1 MSTDEGRE
9 LEMNTKT
16 HTHARARAHTHT
28 HTQTWHNVSDKIRRK
43 HQREDSLT
51 ESIRDRL
58 ALKWGFRNL
67 CISARISERHRR
79 VAQNWATLSSLSHQT
94 AQNRFRVLQLAQE
107 AAFEVREVNTSSG
120 SGADE
125 NMGENE
131 HLALQQDHV
140 PVSPL
145 PQPSFI
151 PEVYPGRVFA

>member
-1 MSTDEGRE
+1 M
-9 LEMNTKT
+9 
-16 HTHARARAHTHT
+16 
-28 HTQTWHNVSDKIRRK
+28 
-43 HQREDSLT
+43 
-51 ESIRDRL
+51 
-58 ALKWGFRNL
+58 
-67 CISARISERHRR
+67 
-79 VAQNWATLSSLSHQT
+79 AQNWATLSSLSHQT

-131 HLALQQDHV
+131 RLALQQDHV

-145 PQPSFI
+145 PQSSFI